1 MSLGGSFGNVS
12 ATPCCNV
19 AGNVSGNSR
28 CRIRCGP
35 ISASTFA
42 ERIACILILVSIVPI
57 AQSFQAAF
65 HWLMSPRCW
74 TVCHCCVAQVNS
86 FVRKNSCPVTQI
98 MQPDIH
104 AHKKGGSSLSFESL
118 DVFTS
123 VTYNL
128 IASMKLRGCSEIYG
142 PKYVRVHLSSVSCLL
157 SSVFIAVTD
166 SRTRKEGF
174 GEQASSTATT
184 S

>member
-42 ERIACILILVSIVPI
+42 ERIACILILVYFILYCTYS
-57 AQSFQAAF
+57 QSFQAAF
-65 HWLMSPRCW
+65 HWLISPRCW
-74 TVCHCCVAQVNS
+74 TVCHCCIAQVNS
-86 FVRKNSCPVTQI
+86 FVRKNSCPATQI
-98 MQPDIH
+98 MQLDIH
-104 AHKKGGSSLSFESL
+104 SHKEGGSSLSFESL

-123 VTYNL
+123 VTNNL
-128 IASMKLRGCSEIYG
+128 IVSMKLRGCSEICG
-142 PKYVRVHLSSVSCLL
+142 PKYVRVNL
-157 SSVFIAVTD
+157 SSVFC
-166 SRTRKEGF
+166 R
-174 GEQASSTATT
+174 QSS
-184 S
+184 